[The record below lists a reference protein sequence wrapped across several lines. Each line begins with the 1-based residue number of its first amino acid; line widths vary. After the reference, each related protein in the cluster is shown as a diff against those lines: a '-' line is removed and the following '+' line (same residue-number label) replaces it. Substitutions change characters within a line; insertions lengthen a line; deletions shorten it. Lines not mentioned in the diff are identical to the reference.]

1 MEINFAHAAKFP
13 LPLSVVL
20 TSACQ
25 QHERGRRRRRVF
37 GMRDANGGNTG
48 LSVISF

>member
-25 QHERGRRRRRVF
+25 QHERGRRVF
-37 GMRDANGGNTG
+37 GMRDANGEIQG
-48 LSVISF
+48 